1 MTTTTHTVALPGC
14 TPEPLMNYLKAL
26 GVLRLV
32 AEQADPSARGFWRG
46 DTFCLQTTLNENALC
61 EFFLERY
68 QPTPLVGPWGAR
80 SGFFDAAS
88 EKSGREALQAIERSG
103 LSRLEEFA
111 AAIRGVR
118 AVLESLGLTEKADSP
133 EAKRQLMMQ
142 CRAMLPD
149 GVLDWLDATYVLLD
163 EDTKYP
169 PLLGTGGNE
178 GSGSYMSGFSQ
189 QVVAVLV
196 DRQWDYALR
205 PALLG
210 ECGDRLATSQTPGHF
225 SPSAAGGANAGSS
238 SEGGLTTN
246 PWDYLLALEGSLM
259 FAAACVKR
267 LEQQQP
273 GSLSYPFCVR
283 QAGVGYG
290 SAASGDEGLSR
301 AEMWLPLWS
310 RPATVAELGAL
321 FSEGRATLGS
331 RRARNGVDFARAISS
346 LGVDRGISEFE
357 RYAFQ
362 QRNGLSYFAIPLGR
376 FHVQPQPQIELLAEI
391 DDWLDRF
398 RGAASSDTA
407 PASAGRALRRL
418 EQSILDLCRQR
429 SPVRLQD
436 VLIALGECEQV
447 LAMSSKWRSGE
458 GKRPAIRPV
467 PLLSHKWLLE
477 AGEGTGS
484 SAGEGTGS
492 STEFRLAVSLAGLF
506 TRGIG
511 SLRQHIEPVAIGKDR
526 ATGNPLVFFVD
537 ESSAA
542 ASVVWSGADLE
553 RNLAAVVTRRIVEAV
568 RLGAADDG
576 VLTFPDRAACA
587 ASLGDV
593 AAFLNHN
600 TDDRRLAEL
609 LRGLTLLDWSHDET
623 KQVARRIGR
632 GEREPVP
639 DATFSLLK
647 LCHTHLAVPHG
658 SFECQVKLDPR
669 IARLLSAGRVAD
681 AIQLAAQR
689 LRGSG
694 LPPAFTLAGRGS
706 VSGQRLLASLL
717 FPISDFPKG
726 RSDIDR
732 LAHRVL
738 QRTSDSDV
746 TDSVTSEDR
755 DVEVT
760 A

>member
-1 MTTTTHTVALPGC
+1 MATPTPPVALPGC

-80 SGFFDAAS
+80 SGFFSAAS

-103 LSRLEEFA
+103 LSRLGEFA
-111 AAIRGVR
+111 AAVRGVR

-149 GVLDWLDATYVLLD
+149 RVLDWLDATYVLLD

-196 DRQWDYALR
+196 DRQWDHALR

-376 FHVQPQPQIELLAEI
+376 FHVQPQPQVELLAEI

-447 LAMSSKWRSGE
+447 LATSSRWRAD
-458 GKRPAIRPV
+458 KYLKPV
-467 PLLSHKWLLE
+467 PLLSHRWLLE
-477 AGEGTGS
+477 AG
-484 SAGEGTGS
+484 AGTGS
-492 STEFRLAVSLAGLF
+492 STEFRLAVSLAALF
-506 TRGIG
+506 TKGIG

-526 ATGNPLVFFVD
+526 ASREPLVFFVD

-568 RLGAADDG
+568 RLGATEKDD
-576 VLTFPDRAACA
+576 VLVFPDRSACA
-587 ASLGDV
+587 ASLGDI
-593 AAFLNHN
+593 AAFLNRG

-609 LRGLTLLDWSHDET
+609 LRGLVLLNWSDLET
-623 KQVARRIGR
+623 KQAAQQISR
-632 GEREPVP
+632 GDREPMP
-639 DATFSLLK
+639 DATFSMLK
-647 LCHTHLAVPHG
+647 LCHTHRAVPHG

-669 IARLLSAGRVAD
+669 IARLLAAGRIAD

-689 LRGSG
+689 LKGSG
-694 LPPAFTLAGRGS
+694 LPPAFTLAGSGT
-706 VSGQRLLASLL
+706 VSGQRMLAALL
-717 FPISDFPKG
+717 FPVSQSGITELG
-726 RSDIDR
+726 RRSLDR
-732 LAHRVL
+732 SRLSLADDAV
-738 QRTSDSDV
+738 
-746 TDSVTSEDR
+746 R
-755 DVEVT
+755 DASPQSAIHE
-760 A
+760 